1 MPLVFLSP
9 FKKTYSSSVCSLSTI
24 IGLVSLITAILLPL
38 FAAFSTEDFWLRLK
52 EYTEQPLVDYS
63 NHYMIYITK
72 IAKKDVASGTFER
85 YKTFFDSSSNFLNGK
100 FEEICNNELNIYNDN
115 DNIKNCDILKNGFIT
130 NIATDIDEDGINDK
144 LTIKYEVTDLEIFN
158 PENNNSYNIKQDIKI
173 MFFLKYGLRKKV
185 KLIMTPMLYIN
196 LPVELLNDNGNVSGK
211 EIRLNGDLELI
222 QKSPIVSTAVTSQ
235 LYYEENP
242 FVIDYKDSA
251 PFDLLY
257 YYNKYKDNNYT
268 VKYKYEKIEKPIQDK
283 KIQITI
289 EMNIPKMQQIFYIQ
303 SVFEAIKYAW
313 MQYFY
318 IFLPIYLILYIIFK
332 FIIEN
337 NIFYSNIKS
346 DL

>member
-24 IGLVSLITAILLPL
+24 IGLVLLLTAILLPL
-38 FAAFSTEDFWLRLK
+38 FAAFSTDDFWLRLK
-52 EYTEQPLVDYS
+52 EYTEQPLVDYY
-63 NHYMIYITK
+63 NNYMIYITK
-72 IAKKDVASGTFER
+72 ISKLDDASDR
-85 YKTFFDSSSNFLNGK
+85 YKTFFDSSSSFLNSK
-100 FEEICNNELNIYNDN
+100 FEKICDNALNKYNNDN
-115 DNIKNCDILKNGFIT
+115 NKNCDILKSGFIT

-144 LTIKYEVTDLEIFN
+144 LTIKYEVTDLELFN
-158 PENNNSYNIKQDIKI
+158 PENTNNYNIKQDIKI

-185 KLIMTPMLYIN
+185 KLIMTPMVYIN
-196 LPVELLNDNGNVSGK
+196 LPVELINSNQVNGK

-242 FVIDYKDSA
+242 FIIDYKDSS

-257 YYNKYKDNNYT
+257 YFYKYKDNNYT
-268 VKYKYEKIEKPIQDK
+268 VKYKYEKIEI
-283 KIQITI
+283 II

>member
-9 FKKTYSSSVCSLSTI
+9 FKKTYSSSVCSLTTI
-24 IGLVSLITAILLPL
+24 IGLVLLITAILLPL
-38 FAAFSTEDFWLRLK
+38 FAAFSTEDFWLRIK
-52 EYTEQPLVDYS
+52 EYTEQPLIDYY
-63 NHYMIYITK
+63 NNYMVYITNC
-72 IAKKDVASGTFER
+72 DS
-85 YKTFFDSSSNFLNGK
+85 YKTYFDSSVGK
-100 FEEICNNELNIYNDN
+100 LKEDFNRACAN
-115 DNIKNCDILKNGFIT
+115 DNINLNSAGIGKMCDLLENGFLT

-144 LTIKYEVTDLEIFN
+144 LTIKYEVAQSFFSSFS
-158 PENNNSYNIKQDIKI
+158 NNNKLDIKL
-173 MFFLKYGLRKKV
+173 MLFFKYGLRKKV
-185 KLIMTPMLYIN
+185 KLIMTPMVYIN
-196 LPVELLNDNGNVSGK
+196 LPVDLSQTLGK
-211 EIRLNGDLELI
+211 EIRLNGNLELI
-222 QKSPIVSTAVTSQ
+222 QKSPIVSTAITSQ
-235 LYYEENP
+235 IYYEENP
-242 FVIDYKDSA
+242 FKIYYEEAA

-257 YYNKYKDNNYT
+257 YYNKYINNNYT
-268 VKYKYEKIEKPIQDK
+268 VKYKYEKIEKPILEN

>member
-24 IGLVSLITAILLPL
+24 IGLVLLITAILLPL
-38 FAAFSTEDFWLRLK
+38 FAAFSTDDFWLRLK
-52 EYTEQPLVDYS
+52 EYTEQPLVDYY
-63 NHYMIYITK
+63 NNYMIYITK
-72 IAKKDVASGTFER
+72 ISSNNI
-85 YKTFFDSSSNFLNGK
+85 YKTFFDSSIKTLNDKFSDICNMNINLNG
-100 FEEICNNELNIYNDN
+100 NEPDN
-115 DNIKNCDILKNGFIT
+115 KNCDKIKNGFIT
-130 NIATDIDEDGINDK
+130 NIVTDIDEDGINDK
-144 LTIKYEVTDLEIFN
+144 LTIKYEDTDPGLFG
-158 PENNNSYNIKQDIKI
+158 PNNKLDIKL

-185 KLIMTPMLYIN
+185 KLIMTPMVYIN
-196 LPVELLNDNGNVSGK
+196 LPIDLGQSNGK
-211 EIRLNGDLELI
+211 EIRLYGDLELI
-222 QKSPIVSTAVTSQ
+222 QKSPIVSTAITSQ

-268 VKYKYEKIEKPIQDK
+268 VKYKYEKIEKPIEDN

-303 SVFEAIKYAW
+303 SVFESIKYAW

>member
-24 IGLVSLITAILLPL
+24 IGLVLLLTAILLPL
-38 FAAFSTEDFWLRLK
+38 FAAFSTDDFWLRLK
-52 EYTEQPLVDYS
+52 EYTEQPLVDYY
-63 NHYMIYITK
+63 NNYMIYITK
-72 IAKKDVASGTFER
+72 ISKLDDASDR
-85 YKTFFDSSSNFLNGK
+85 YKTFFDSSSSFLNSK
-100 FEEICNNELNIYNDN
+100 FEKICDNGLNKYNNDN
-115 DNIKNCDILKNGFIT
+115 NKNCDILKSGFIT

-144 LTIKYEVTDLEIFN
+144 LTIKYEVTDLELFN
-158 PENNNSYNIKQDIKI
+158 PENTNNYNIKQDIKI

-185 KLIMTPMLYIN
+185 KLIMTPMVYIN
-196 LPVELLNDNGNVSGK
+196 LPVELINSNQVNGK

-242 FVIDYKDSA
+242 FIIDYKDSS

-268 VKYKYEKIEKPIQDK
+268 VKYKYEKIEKPIEDK
-283 KIQITI
+283 KIEIII

>member
-9 FKKTYSSSVCSLSTI
+9 FKKTYSSSICSLSAI
-24 IGLVSLITAILLPL
+24 IGLVLLIAAILLPL

-52 EYTEQPLVDYS
+52 EYTEQPLVDYY
-63 NHYMIYITK
+63 NNYMIYITK
-72 IAKKDVASGTFER
+72 ISNNE
-85 YKTFFDSSSNFLNGK
+85 YKTFFDSSIKFLNDK
-100 FEEICNNELNIYNDN
+100 FTEICNITNGLNNN
-115 DNIKNCDILKNGFIT
+115 NCQTLKNGFIT

-144 LTIKYEVTDLEIFN
+144 LTIKYEVSDANLFGSN
-158 PENNNSYNIKQDIKI
+158 KLDIKL

-185 KLIMTPMLYIN
+185 KLIMTPMVYIN
-196 LPVELLNDNGNVSGK
+196 LPVFLKIGK
-211 EIRLNGDLELI
+211 QIRLNGDLELI
-222 QKSPIVSTAVTSQ
+222 QKSPIASTAVTNQ

-242 FVIDYKDSA
+242 FKIDYNESV

-257 YYNKYKDNNYT
+257 YYNKYKNNNYT
-268 VKYKYEKIEKPIQDK
+268 VKYNYEKIEKNLADNK
-283 KIQITI
+283 TEITI
-289 EMNIPKMQQIFYIQ
+289 EINIPKMQQIFYIQ
-303 SVFEAIKYAW
+303 SVFESLKNAW

-318 IFLPIYLILYIIFK
+318 IFLPIYFILYIIFK

>member
-9 FKKTYSSSVCSLSTI
+9 YKKTYSSSVCSLSTI
-24 IGLVSLITAILLPL
+24 IGLVLLITAILLPL
-38 FAAFSTEDFWLRLK
+38 FAAFSTEDFWLRVK
-52 EYTEQPLVDYS
+52 EYTEQPLIDYY
-63 NHYMIYITK
+63 NNYMVYIT
-72 IAKKDVASGTFER
+72 DCNS
-85 YKTFFDSSSNFLNGK
+85 YKTYFDSSVDKLKEDFHRV
-100 FEEICNNELNIYNDN
+100 CNN
-115 DNIKNCDILKNGFIT
+115 DNINLNNEGIGKMCDLLENAFLT

-144 LTIKYEVTDLEIFN
+144 LTIKYEVNQNFFSSIDI
-158 PENNNSYNIKQDIKI
+158 NNNKLDIKL

-185 KLIMTPMLYIN
+185 KLIMTPMVYIN
-196 LPVELLNDNGNVSGK
+196 LPVYLNNALGK
-211 EIRLNGDLELI
+211 EIRLNGNLELI

-235 LYYEENP
+235 IYYEEKP
-242 FVIDYKDSA
+242 FKVYYEEAA

-257 YYNKYKDNNYT
+257 YYNKYINNNYT
-268 VKYKYEKIEKPIQDK
+268 VKYNYEKIEKPIEDK

-289 EMNIPKMQQIFYIQ
+289 EMNIPKMQQILYIQ

-313 MQYFY
+313 MQYFF
-318 IFLPIYLILYIIFK
+318 IFLPIYMVLYIIFK